1 MTLLLT
7 PSLRN
12 GNEGELRLSQS
23 MTSGQKKCPGIGTM
37 NTNGRSY
44 IVTNIM

>member
-1 MTLLLT
+1 MILLLT

-23 MTSGQKKCPGIGTM
+23 MTSGQKTRLGIGTV
-37 NTNGRSY
+37 NIEGRGY